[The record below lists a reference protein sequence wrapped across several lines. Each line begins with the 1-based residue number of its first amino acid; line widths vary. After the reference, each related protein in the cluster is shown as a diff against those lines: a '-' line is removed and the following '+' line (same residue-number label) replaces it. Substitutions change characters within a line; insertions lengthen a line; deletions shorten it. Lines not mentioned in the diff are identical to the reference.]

1 METDVSTLSID
12 VSRLTEQYESP
23 YRTKEKSYKTQ
34 YFRPTSPTFHEPTPD
49 LMNITSQEYFRYQ
62 EMANISPY
70 QKKHTV
76 AFLEPNEKMEAFGER
91 SRLALRLEEKGKR
104 FGGILMMMAIR
115 YQICKREMIFLQKL
129 QGSDMKLKEMEEQLA
144 KEKQKNE
151 IMSRQE

>member
-1 METDVSTLSID
+1 MDSDVSTLSID

-34 YFRPTSPTFHEPTPD
+34 YFRPTSPTFQGSTPD

-76 AFLEPNEKMEAFGER
+76 AFMEPTEKMEGFGER
-91 SRLALRLEEKGKR
+91 SGLALRLEEKGKR
-104 FGGILMMMAIR
+104 FGAILVGMVIR
-115 YQICKREMIFLQKL
+115 YQICKREMIFFQKL
-129 QGSDMKLKEMEEQLA
+129 QGSDRKLKEIEEQFT
-144 KEKQKNE
+144 KEKQRNE
-151 IMSRQE
+151 IMSKQE